1 MKKFKSLL
9 AVLSAVAILS
19 ASSFNVLQVNAI
31 DKMLGTDADGNEI
44 WGGYYDELVG
54 FDEDGNPIIESNIPD
69 RSVPIEVVIG
79 LDKNGDPIII
89 TDYPGIPEMETLQ
102 IPGDINNSNSVDL
115 TDLTELSLY
124 LIGDKTFNDFE
135 MFTADTNG
143 DNEVNLADLA
153 HLKQYIMSKDVKLG

>member
-9 AVLSAVAILS
+9 SVLSAITILS
-19 ASSFNVLQVNAI
+19 AGSFNVLQVNAEA
-31 DKMLGTDADGNEI
+31 KLLGTDTNGNEI
-44 WGGYYDELVG
+44 WGGVNDILVG
-54 FDEDGNPIIESNIPD
+54 FDEEGNPIIEDTTPEG
-69 RSVPIEVVIG
+69 VMQ
-79 LDKNGDPIII
+79 
-89 TDYPGIPEMETLQ
+89 IPEESASLPT
-102 IPGDINNSNSVDL
+102 PGDINNNNSVDL

-135 MFTADTNG
+135 MFGADTNG

>member
-9 AVLSAVAILS
+9 TVLSAVTILS
-19 ASSFNVLQVNAI
+19 ASPFNVLQVNAVA
-31 DKMLGTDADGNEI
+31 KLLGTDADGNEI
-44 WGGYYDELVG
+44 WGGTYDELIG
-54 FDEDGNPIIESNIPD
+54 FDEEGNPIIEVFDSDGPIPD
-69 RSVPIEVVIG
+69 QSILP
-79 LDKNGDPIII
+79 
-89 TDYPGIPEMETLQ
+89 T
-102 IPGDINNSNSVDL
+102 PGDINNNNSVDL

-135 MFTADTNG
+135 IFTADTNG